1 MEHSYA
7 AALWK
12 MIGGGLPAGRQGT
25 APKRAISQ
33 LREHLALRGRLA
45 LLPRIARAFA
55 RHAAR
60 EHAKDTLTLSVGA
73 AGAAEAKREAK
84 ALLSG
89 MHIAEH
95 DVETV
100 VDETLIGGWRLEGRE
115 YLFDA
120 SYKKY
125 LLDIYRRM
133 TNRV

>member
-7 AALWK
+7 TALWK
-12 MIGGGLPAGRQGT
+12 IIGAGT

-55 RHAAR
+55 RHATR
-60 EHAKDTLTLSVGA
+60 ERAKNTLTLSVGA
-73 AGAAEAKREAK
+73 QGAAEAKREAN
-84 ALLSG
+84 ALLAG
-89 MHIAEH
+89 MHIDRH

-100 VDETLIGGWRLEGRE
+100 VDETLVGGWRLEGRE
-115 YLFDA
+115 YLYDA
-120 SYKKY
+120 SYKRY

>member
-1 MEHSYA
+1 MENSYA
-7 AALWK
+7 TAPWK
-12 MIGGGLPAGRQGT
+12 MIGAGT

-115 YLFDA
+115 YLLTQVTKSICWTSIA
-120 SYKKY
+120 A
-125 LLDIYRRM
+125 
-133 TNRV
+133 